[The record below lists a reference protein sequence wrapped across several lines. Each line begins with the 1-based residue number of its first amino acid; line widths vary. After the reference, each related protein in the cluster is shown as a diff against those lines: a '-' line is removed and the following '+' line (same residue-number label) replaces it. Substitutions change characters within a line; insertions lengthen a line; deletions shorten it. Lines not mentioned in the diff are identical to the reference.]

1 VALIHNQLIY
11 MKKVIFLMMSV
22 FVTSTAFTPGTEFT
36 EATQQVA
43 FEDGEWFKFR
53 IHYGVFNASYAEMKI
68 EKARLKGKPV
78 YHIKGKGKST
88 GLLHLFFKVN
98 DKYETY
104 IDRETVKPYRF
115 IRKID
120 EGGHTKNI
128 QIDFNHEAGTAI
140 VHDKKHKEKT
150 TVNIEPSTQDMMSA
164 FYHLRNMVD
173 IKTLKLGDEFTLP
186 MFFDK
191 ENFDFKLS
199 YLGEEAVKT
208 KFGRVASLKFR
219 PYVQSGRVFKEEESL
234 TVWISKDEN
243 KIPLKIQAKLAVG
256 SLTADLE
263 AFKGLKHS
271 FKIIAD

>member
-1 VALIHNQLIY
+1 MALIHNQLIY

-199 YLGEEAVKT
+199 YLGEEEVKT